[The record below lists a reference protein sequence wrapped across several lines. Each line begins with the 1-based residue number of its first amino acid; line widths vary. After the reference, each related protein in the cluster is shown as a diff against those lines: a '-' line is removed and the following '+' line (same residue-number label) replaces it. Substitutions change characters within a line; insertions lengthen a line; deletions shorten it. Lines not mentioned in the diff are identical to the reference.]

1 MKPKMIFIAS
11 GIGLMIAMS
20 AAFLSGAEKKVLEPA
35 FNPASNPYVNGIYAN
50 GMIESALPSG
60 ENINIY
66 PEVSGVVTQILVTE
80 GQVVSKGDALLVMDD
95 SVQRATVEQLKAQAA
110 AAQIILE
117 ELKHQPR
124 AEVLA
129 VTKAQM
135 ISAQVSMH
143 SLQVQLDKQQKS
155 FDLDPQS
162 VSKDTLDNSINAV
175 KVATANAEVAK
186 KQYALTN
193 AGAWSYDIKNQ
204 EQAYKAQYNA
214 YLSANAL
221 LAKYTLKAKS
231 DGVILSMMSTV
242 GSYLTPLGVYG
253 TYTQDMNP
261 VLVMGS
267 PQEKMNVRGFID
279 EILVPR
285 LPAGDQIQ
293 AKMFIRGTKISVPL
307 EFVRVQPYI
316 SPKIELTTQRRERI
330 DVRVL
335 PVIFSFHKPHDL
347 NVYPGQIVDIYV
359 GEK

>member
-11 GIGLMIAMS
+11 GIGLMIALS
-20 AAFLSGAEKKVLEPA
+20 AALLSGAETKVLEPA
-35 FNPASNPYVNGIYAN
+35 FNPASNPYANGIYAN

-80 GQVVSKGDALLVMDD
+80 GQVVSKGDALLSLDD

-110 AAQIILE
+110 AALVILD

-135 ISAQVSMH
+135 ISAQASMH
-143 SLQVQLDKQQKS
+143 SLQVQLAKQQKS

-162 VSKDTLDNSINAV
+162 VSKDSLDNAINAL
-175 KVATANAEVAK
+175 KVAEANAEVAK
-186 KQYALTN
+186 KQYELTK
-193 AGAWSYDIKNQ
+193 AGAWHYDIKTQ
-204 EQAYKAQYNA
+204 EQTYKAQYNA
-214 YLSANAL
+214 YLSAYAL
-221 LAKYTLKAKS
+221 LEKYTLKAQS
-231 DGVILSMMSTV
+231 DGVVLSILSTV
-242 GSYLTPLGVYG
+242 GSYLTPQGVYG
-253 TYTQDMNP
+253 SYTQDMNP
-261 VLVMGS
+261 VLTMGS
-267 PQEKMNVRGFID
+267 PQAQMNVRAFID

-285 LPAGDQIQ
+285 LPASDQLQ
-293 AKMFIRGTKISVPL
+293 AKMFIRGTPISVPL

-335 PVIFSFHKPHDL
+335 PVIFRFDKPHDL
-347 NVYPGQIVDIYV
+347 TVYPGQVVDIYV

>member
-1 MKPKMIFIAS
+1 MNTKIIFYAS
-11 GIGLMIAMS
+11 GIGLLIALS
-20 AAFLSGAEKKVLEPA
+20 AAMISGAEKKVLEPA
-35 FNPASNPYVNGIYAN
+35 FNPASNPYTKGIYAN

-66 PEVSGVVTQILVTE
+66 PEVAGVVTQILVTE
-80 GQVVSKGDALLVMDD
+80 GQVVSKGDTLLVMDD
-95 SVQRATVEQLKAQAA
+95 SVQRATVEQLKAQAI

-129 VTKAQM
+129 VAKAQM
-135 ISAQVSMH
+135 LSAHASLH

-162 VSKDTLDNSINAV
+162 VSKDTLDNNINAV
-175 KVATANAEVAK
+175 KLAAANAEVAK
-186 KQYALTN
+186 KQYELTK
-193 AGAWSYDIKNQ
+193 AGAWSYDINNQ
-204 EQAYKAQYNA
+204 EHAYKAQYNA
-214 YLSANAL
+214 YLSAQAL
-221 LAKYTLKAKS
+221 LAKYTIKTKS
-231 DGVILSMMSTV
+231 DGVVLSMMSTV
-242 GSYLTPLGVYG
+242 GSYLTTQGVYG
-253 TYTQDMNP
+253 SYTQDMNP

-267 PQEKMNVRGFID
+267 PQTQMNVRGFID

-285 LPAGDQIQ
+285 LPASEKIQ
-293 AKMFIRGTKISVPL
+293 AKMFIRGTNISVPL

-335 PVIFSFHKPHDL
+335 PVIFRFDKSNDL
-347 NVYPGQIVDIYV
+347 NVYPGQVVDIYV

>member
-1 MKPKMIFIAS
+1 MNTKMIFIAS
-11 GIGLMIAMS
+11 GMGLLIAMS

-35 FNPASNPYVNGIYAN
+35 FNPASNPYTNGIYAN

-66 PEVSGVVTQILVTE
+66 PEVAGVVTQILVTE
-80 GQVVSKGDALLVMDD
+80 GQVVSKGDTLLVMDD
-95 SVQRATVEQLKAQAA
+95 SVQRATVEQLKAQAI

-129 VTKAQM
+129 VAKAQM
-135 ISAQVSMH
+135 LSAHASLH

-162 VSKDTLDNSINAV
+162 VSKDTLDNNINSV
-175 KVATANAEVAK
+175 KLAAANAEVAK
-186 KQYALTN
+186 KQYELTK
-193 AGAWSYDIKNQ
+193 AGAWSYDINNQ
-204 EQAYKAQYNA
+204 EHAYKAQYNA
-214 YLSANAL
+214 YLSAQAL
-221 LAKYTLKAKS
+221 LAKYTIKTKS
-231 DGVILSMMSTV
+231 DGVVLSMMSTV
-242 GSYLTPLGVYG
+242 GSYLTTQGVYG
-253 TYTQDMNP
+253 SYTQDMNP

-267 PQEKMNVRGFID
+267 PQTQMNVRGFID

-285 LPAGDQIQ
+285 LPASEKIQ
-293 AKMFIRGTKISVPL
+293 AKMFIRGTNISVPL

-335 PVIFSFHKPHDL
+335 PVIFRFDKSNDL
-347 NVYPGQIVDIYV
+347 NVYPGQVVDIYV

>member
-1 MKPKMIFIAS
+1 
-11 GIGLMIAMS
+11 L
-20 AAFLSGAEKKVLEPA
+20 LSGAEKKVLEPA
-35 FNPASNPYVNGIYAN
+35 FNPASNPYTKGIYAN

-66 PEVSGVVTQILVTE
+66 PEVAGVVTQILVTE
-80 GQVVSKGDALLVMDD
+80 GQVVSKGDTLLVMDD
-95 SVQRATVEQLKAQAA
+95 SVQRATVEQLKAQAI

-129 VTKAQM
+129 VAKAQM
-135 ISAQVSMH
+135 LSAHASLH

-162 VSKDTLDNSINAV
+162 VSKDTLDNNINAV
-175 KVATANAEVAK
+175 KLAAANAEVAK
-186 KQYALTN
+186 KQYELTK
-193 AGAWSYDIKNQ
+193 AGAWSYDINNQ
-204 EQAYKAQYNA
+204 EHAYKAQYNA
-214 YLSANAL
+214 YLSAQAL
-221 LAKYTLKAKS
+221 LAKYTIKTKS
-231 DGVILSMMSTV
+231 DGVVLSMMSTV
-242 GSYLTPLGVYG
+242 GSYLTTQGVYG
-253 TYTQDMNP
+253 SYTQDMNP

-267 PQEKMNVRGFID
+267 PQTQMNVRGFID

-285 LPAGDQIQ
+285 LPASEKIQ
-293 AKMFIRGTKISVPL
+293 AKMFIRGTNISVPL

-335 PVIFSFHKPHDL
+335 PVIFRFDKSNDL
-347 NVYPGQIVDIYV
+347 NVYPGQVVDIYV